1 MLELFWAG
9 FNEGQEIQM
18 EISQA
23 QEQQLIKAV
32 RQAGDTALGVYERD
46 FTVEEKND
54 KSPVTEADLLVDE
67 ILSDILGNLFP
78 DVPIVTEEQAES
90 HRADLGDEPYFL
102 VDPIDGTKEF
112 VKKTGEFTINIGL
125 IEKRTPTYGIV
136 FAPAIDRMFIG
147 SKSACEI
154 CDGERTQITVSGC
167 DGAMRA
173 VASRSHR
180 NEPTNEFL
188 SANDIVD
195 TVSAGSSL
203 KFCLLAAGEADVY
216 PRFGP
221 TMEWDTAAGHAVL
234 LAAGGMVLLEN
245 GDPLL
250 YSKPEFR
257 NPNFIAC
264 SPDAQ
269 RKCGYAG

>member
-1 MLELFWAG
+1 
-9 FNEGQEIQM
+9 M